1 MPVGKL
7 LLPNR
12 GLGGPEG
19 GGMGTSL
26 GLPIFLAGWVGRIDV
41 WAMACARSEE
51 AALRSTTA
59 SATRWMF
66 FSSHDLPGHDGGRT
80 GRRSAAY
87 SLSHALSSCILRA
100 LDASS
105 WTEMAGAAVP
115 ILSLEWQ
122 ATSYNSLL
130 LNRSKRRTGGIFTF
144 TAAPSP
150 AKQCRVTIS
159 ARVCACNRSV
169 CKNKM

>member
-66 FSSHDLPGHDGGRT
+66 FSSHDLPGQDGGSC

-87 SLSHALSSCILRA
+87 SLSHALSSCIFRA
-100 LDASS
+100 FDASS
-105 WTEMAGAAVP
+105 YTEMGGAAEP
-115 ILSLEWQ
+115 MRSLE
-122 ATSYNSLL
+122 
-130 LNRSKRRTGGIFTF
+130 
-144 TAAPSP
+144 
-150 AKQCRVTIS
+150 
-159 ARVCACNRSV
+159 
-169 CKNKM
+169 